1 MPRVEQVLHTSFEME
16 AAQLPQRGASTIQ
29 RSAVAKG
36 AVVLSEDDHGVIMDA
51 AEATLRV

>member
-1 MPRVEQVLHTSFEME
+1 MPVEQVLHTSFEME